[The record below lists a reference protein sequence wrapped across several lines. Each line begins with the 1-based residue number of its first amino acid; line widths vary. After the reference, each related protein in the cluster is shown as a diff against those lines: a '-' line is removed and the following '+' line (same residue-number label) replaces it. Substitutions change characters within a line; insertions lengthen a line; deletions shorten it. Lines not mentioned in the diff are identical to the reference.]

1 MYSQKEKQ
9 ISDRQIFAK
18 INSIKMKLLNLKQN
32 YFQVLIQNFESKLA
46 IKSGLTEFDLKLT
59 RISLQDIREDSHYN
73 DLIKLKDNDK
83 DLIDFNLKFFDKNY
97 SNKKIYLKSYLNE
110 NHFDLILS
118 GKLAKLQCIF
128 FYQHLSI
135 ILVSFSKCVC
145 LSALLQTKKNI
156 TSPKFDFSIGIY

>member
-1 MYSQKEKQ
+1 M
-9 ISDRQIFAK
+9 
-18 INSIKMKLLNLKQN
+18 
-32 YFQVLIQNFESKLA
+32 
-46 IKSGLTEFDLKLT
+46 KLT
-59 RISLQDIREDSHYN
+59 RISLQDIREDSIYK

-145 LSALLQTKKNI
+145 LSALLQTKKKISQVPNLI
-156 TSPKFDFSIGIY
+156 LVSGFIDHDWFFCLELLGRI